1 MLRKQ
6 ASRKIPSKRVHTSRR
21 LNLESLEPRQLLSA
35 SGFKPDFFKI
45 QATTK
50 ASSTNSGY
58 MPAQIRTAYGF
69 TGVSATGAGET
80 IAIIDAYNDPTIASD
95 LATFDSA
102 YGIAA
107 PPSFT
112 VMNQTG
118 GSSLPGTDSSAG
130 WEVEESLDVEWAHAI
145 APGANIIL
153 VEANSASDSDLF
165 TAVNTARNIS
175 AVSVISMSWG
185 SDDNIANQA
194 NDQADSAKYLVTPA
208 GHQGITF
215 VASAGDDGH
224 PNFPAESPNV
234 LAVGGTD
241 LYLNSNNTISSETAW
256 EPQKSG
262 GQVYSGSGGVSVEF
276 PGRDVPDVSY
286 NAGIGYA
293 IYDSFDGTGGW
304 IDVGGTSAGAPQW
317 AALIALADQG
327 RASSLTTAQTL
338 AALYAAPYSTDF
350 HDITV
355 GSTQFQS
362 AGPGYDLATG
372 LGTPVANNLVPYLT
386 SYGGSGGGSG
396 GTTAS
401 TPAAPTN
408 FTATAASSSQINLS
422 WTASAGGA
430 TGYDVFELESGKYVL
445 ITTTSATSYNVGSL
459 SAGTSY
465 SFEVEAYNTVGSST
479 ATSAPVTATASTKAA
494 VTLAAPTNVNV
505 TAASSTVAQVSWTA
519 SAGATGYLVFEKS
532 GTSWVQVWSG
542 TGTSVSVS
550 GQTAGATETFYVEAY
565 IGTAT
570 APTST
575 ASSAS
580 VSVVMPKAAALLAPT
595 NVTAKATSSTTG
607 TLSWTDSAGA
617 TSYAIYYWNGRQ
629 AVYLGSVSSTTTS
642 VTISG
647 MTANTTYQFEVVA
660 VNNTSS
666 AASAWVSLTTPAA
679 TASKSAIEYVF
690 SQYGENSRTGWFA

>member
-6 ASRKIPSKRVHTSRR
+6 ASRKIPSKRVNSSRR

-58 MPAQIRTAYGF
+58 TPAQIRAAYGF

-80 IAIIDAYNDPTIASD
+80 IAIIDAYNDPTIAAD
-95 LATFDSA
+95 LATFDAA

-107 PPSFT
+107 ANLT
-112 VMNQTG
+112 VVNQSG
-118 GSSLPGTDSSAG
+118 GSTLPGTDSSAG

-145 APGANIIL
+145 APGAKIIL

-165 TAVNTARNIS
+165 AAVNYARNLS

-185 SDDNIANQA
+185 SDDSAQDA
-194 NDQADSAKYLVTPA
+194 SLDQADSAKYLVTPA

-215 VASAGDDGH
+215 VASSGDDGV

-241 LYLNSNNTISSETAW
+241 VYLNSNNTISSETAW
-256 EPQKSG
+256 EPQKSD
-262 GQVYSGSGGVSVEF
+262 GQVWSGGGGVSVEF

-286 NAGIGYA
+286 NAGVGYA
-293 IYDSFDGTGGW
+293 LYDSFDGTGGW

-317 AALIALADQG
+317 AALVALADQG
-327 RASSLTTAQTL
+327 RTSTLTSAQTL

-355 GSTQFQS
+355 GSTQFES

-386 SYGGSGGGSG
+386 SYGGSGSGSG

-401 TPAAPTN
+401 TPATPTN
-408 FTATAASSSQINLS
+408 FTATAASSSQINLT

-445 ITTTSATSYNVGSL
+445 LTTTSATSYNVGSL
-459 SAGTSY
+459 SASTGY

-479 ATSAPVTATASTKAA
+479 ATSTLVTATATTQA
-494 VTLAAPTNVNV
+494 VAVSVKAPTAQV
-505 TAASSTVAQVSWTA
+505 TATSSTVAQLSWTA
-519 SAGATGYLVFEKS
+519 SAGASGYLVFEKT
-532 GTSWVQVWSG
+532 GTNTWTQLGNVTSS
-542 TGTSVSVS
+542 TTSVSIS
-550 GQTAGATETFYVEAY
+550 GLTAGATETFYVEAY
-565 IGTAT
+565 TGTAA

-595 NVTAKATSSTTG
+595 NVTAKATSSSAG
-607 TLSWTDSAGA
+607 TLSWTGSAGA

-647 MTANTTYQFEVVA
+647 MTANTAYQFEVVA
-660 VNNTSS
+660 VNSTSS
-666 AASAWVSLTTPAA
+666 AASAWVTMTTPAA
-679 TASKSAIEYVF
+679 THSKSAIEYVY
-690 SQYGENSRTGWFA
+690 SQWYP